1 MTNYERAIEA
11 VKNNEKAMR
20 RINKAISGERE
31 MKDSYLEITTA
42 LVKNVFTWE
51 EMQEFDSEK
60 LIAQVIVDIVN
71 KK

>member
-1 MTNYERAIEA
+1 MTNYEKAIEA
-11 VKNNEKAMR
+11 VKNNEKAMK

-42 LVKNVFTWE
+42 LIKNVFTWE

-60 LIAQVIVDIVN
+60 LISQAIVDIVN